1 MGYPDP
7 NLELSDYEGDDE
19 FDERDWLL
27 GSESSWS
34 SDNGRGYWARLHSWV
49 YSFFLMAAFRY
60 PFFVFGEDLLSGR

>member
-1 MGYPDP
+1 MGYPNP

-27 GSESSWS
+27 GSQSSWF

-49 YSFFLMAAFRY
+49 SFF
-60 PFFVFGEDLLSGR
+60 FFDDGALDTLFFWFSGSTCF